1 MVGPQPADADEK
13 ILQYVRLAPRPFAK
27 VDDVDKH
34 TAVGYKQTR
43 NRMDGLVEKGLLN
56 VEKAGNVNL
65 YWLSDDGEALLAESE
80 F

>member
-1 MVGPQPADADEK
+1 MVGPQPADPDVK

-34 TAVGYKQTR
+34 TEVGYKQTR
-43 NRMDGLVEKGLLN
+43 NRMDDLVDSGLLK

-65 YWLSDDGEALLAESE
+65 YWLSDAGESALSESE